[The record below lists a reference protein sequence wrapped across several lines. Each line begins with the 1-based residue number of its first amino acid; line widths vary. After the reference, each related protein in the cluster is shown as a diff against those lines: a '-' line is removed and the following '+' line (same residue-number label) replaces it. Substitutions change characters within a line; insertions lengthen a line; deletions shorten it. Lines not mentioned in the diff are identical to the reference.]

1 MLQID
6 EDDDEKDNDAGRF
19 AKKFLLKIKVS
30 SIRNNFESEKKCTY
44 LFSLLSKMALRM

>member
-30 SIRNNFESEKKCTY
+30 SIRNNFESEKNVPIFFLC
-44 LFSLLSKMALRM
+44 